1 MNSTIFSFNESF
13 SFIIWLLGGINPVFV
28 SLNEQ
33 ENVQIRSRKEMNVKL
48 VIDHTSWT
56 DYKHE

>member
-13 SFIIWLLGGINPVFV
+13 SFIILSLGGINPVFV

-33 ENVQIRSRKEMNVKL
+33 ENVEIRSRKEMNVKL
-48 VIDHTSWT
+48 VLDLVGQWHQI
-56 DYKHE
+56 